1 MTEKH
6 LNTYYSI
13 RIVKAEN
20 LAEAIEMA
28 EDNVFDET
36 HKLSDQVVDGLDLM
50 SYLPEFE
57 QYEKESIKWSIADFL
72 EMDVPDGYHHIT
84 EEQAQQALESMIYKH
99 DAEHGIGWHTL
110 SYYYTEYATQIEEES
125 NEI

>member
-20 LAEAIEMA
+20 LDEAIKMA

-36 HKLSDQVVDGLDLM
+36 HELSDQLVYGLDLM
-50 SYLPEFE
+50 ECLPEFR
-57 QYEKESIKWSIADFL
+57 QYKRESIKWSVDDFL
-72 EMDVPDGYHHIT
+72 YMDTPKGYHPIT
-84 EEQAQQALESMIYKH
+84 EEQSQEALERMIYKH
-99 DAEHGIGWHTL
+99 DAEYGIGWHTL

>member
-1 MTEKH
+1 MNKKH

-20 LAEAIEMA
+20 LDEAIKMA
-28 EDNVFDET
+28 KDNVFDET

-84 EEQAQQALESMIYKH
+84 EEQSQEALERMIYNH
-99 DAEHGIGWHTL
+99 DAEDGIGWHTL
-110 SYYYTEYATQIEEES
+110 SYYYTEYATQ
-125 NEI
+125 NL